1 MDQRRGYRNRRGR
14 HERQAVSPAGRSCST
29 ALSLVAA
36 SLLIA
41 GCATTGGPAESTL
54 GPNAPTPSSVS
65 TLPGSPT
72 SVQPSTTANPNG
84 AAAASWTTYQ
94 GGNAHLGDAPGGPP
108 PTPLHMAWS
117 NALDGSAVYGQ
128 PLVYNGM
135 VLVATEDDDVFA
147 LDASNG
153 KTLWE
158 TRLGSPLR
166 NVASQAGCG
175 DVDPLGVTSTPV
187 IDTATGVIYVLAELS
202 NSGRAPIRHQLFGI
216 DTATGTITSNVNA
229 DPPLGS
235 PESAVHLLQRAALA
249 FSNGRVYVGYGGQ
262 YGDCGFYHGW
272 IVSVPVS
279 GGSNTAFNVTP
290 AGSGGAVWDGGSGP
304 AVGANGDVFVTTGN
318 PNSSKPAPWAESVVK
333 LAPGLGPTPLA
344 HFQDPVAT
352 GDLDLST
359 GGPILLPDGDLFAVG
374 KTDFGYLLRQSDL
387 SRVAPIAGRI
397 CGSDP
402 DGGAAWDAST
412 DSIYV
417 PCRSGGIQ
425 QVDLASLRTG
435 WRSGSAN
442 STVVLSGGALW
453 SLRYPNGILQELNPA
468 NGAVL
473 ASIQVGRRVP
483 NFASPTPLNGSVLV
497 PTDSGVTAFS
507 GPAT

>member
-1 MDQRRGYRNRRGR
+1 MDRRRLADLCSRVNRRCR
-14 HERQAVSPAGRSCST
+14 TALTVAAATLLVAGCST
-29 ALSLVAA
+29 TSGHAK
-36 SLLIA
+36 
-41 GCATTGGPAESTL
+41 STL
-54 GPNAPTPSSVS
+54 GLSAPTPSSASSVAGSSVS
-65 TLPGSPT
+65 AQT
-72 SVQPSTTANPNG
+72 STTSDPSG
-84 AAAASWTTYQ
+84 AAIASWTTYQ
-94 GGNAHLGDAPGGPP
+94 GGGAHLGDAPNGPP
-108 PTPLHMAWS
+108 LTPLHKAWS
-117 NALDGSAVYGQ
+117 NTLDGSAVYGQ

-147 LDASNG
+147 LDASSG

-158 TRLGSPLR
+158 ARLGSPLR
-166 NVASQAGCG
+166 HVASQAGCG

-202 NSGRAPIRHQLFGI
+202 NAGKAPVRHQLFGI
-216 DTATGTITSNVNA
+216 NTSTGTITSSVDA

-235 PESAVHLLQRAALA
+235 GENPLHLLQRAALA
-249 FSNGRVYVGYGGQ
+249 FGNGRVYVGYGGQ

-272 IVSVPVS
+272 VVSVPVS
-279 GGSNTAFNVTP
+279 GGGNTAFNVTP

-304 AVGANGDVFVTTGN
+304 TVGANGDVFVTTGN

-333 LAPGLGPTPLA
+333 LAPALGPTPLA

-359 GGPILLPDGDLFAVG
+359 GGPLLLPDGDLFAVG
-374 KTDFGYLLRQSDL
+374 KTDVGYLLRQSVL

-412 DSIYV
+412 DSVYV

-435 WRSGSAN
+435 WHSGSAN

-453 SLRYPNGILQELNPA
+453 SLRYTNGILQELNPA

-473 ASIQVGRRVP
+473 ETIQVGRRVP
-483 NFASPTPLNGSVLV
+483 NFASPTPLDGSVIV
-497 PTDSGVTAFS
+497 PTDSGVAAFS
-507 GPAT
+507 GP